1 MIYIY
6 THHDIIYTSYIYTH
20 HIYIFHEYVYIIS
33 THIIYV
39 YHISCIYIYTYI
51 LYHLCISGIYH
62 LYMYIDTHHE
72 CILYNIYIYIYVLFF
87 SNLPHFP
94 FSSVLSLRRGVFQ
107 WGVQRRNHCSSGQSS
122 KGRTDQ
128 FSRGVDV
135 PRFFQKWLCGAEVW
149 WLILMGAWKIQKYEF
164 PSSWLVLWEENH
176 LVDEPRN
183 FGLIISDWGR
193 LATYS
198 SKTMWAHRSHHS
210 VGRNKNEIS
219 QLSHGPTFD
228 GTLGMPRPPF
238 ALNETTCS

>member
-6 THHDIIYTSYIYTH
+6 TSSYHIYIIYISWICVYHFYTH
-20 HIYIFHEYVYIIS
+20 HIRISYIMSLYIHTS
-33 THIIYV
+33 YIIYV
-39 YHISCIYIYTYI
+39 YLAYIIYICIYIYT
-51 LYHLCISGIYH
+51 SW
-62 LYMYIDTHHE
+62 MYIIYT
-72 CILYNIYIYIYVLFF
+72 YIYIYIYVLFF

-149 WLILMGAWKIQKYEF
+149 WLILMGAWKIQKYDF
-164 PSSWLVLWEENH
+164 PLSWLVLWEENH